1 MAHYLLQVSYSR
13 DAWAALILNPQD
25 RGEAVRGPIEK
36 LGGKIGQIWLAFGD
50 DDIVAIIEMPNNIAA
65 AAISMA
71 FSAGGACKNVKTT
84 PLMSIQEGLEA
95 MKKAGECGYQPA
107 NRTEPF

>member
-1 MAHYLLQVSYSR
+1 MAHYLLQISYSR
-13 DAWAALILNPQD
+13 DAWAALVLNPQD

-36 LGGKIGQIWLAFGD
+36 LGGKIGQIWLAFGE
-50 DDIVAIIEMPNNIAA
+50 DDIVAIIEMPSNIAA

-84 PLMSIQEGLEA
+84 PLMSIEEGMEA
-95 MKKAGECGYQPA
+95 MKKAGECGYKLA
-107 NRTEPF
+107 RKAASA

>member
-25 RGEAVRGPIEK
+25 RGAAVRGPIEK
-36 LGGKIGQIWLAFGD
+36 LGGQIGQLWLAFGD
-50 DDIVAIIEMPNNIAA
+50 DDIVAIVEMPNNIAA
-65 AAISMA
+65 AAISIA
-71 FSAGGACKNVKTT
+71 FSAGGACKKVKTT
-84 PLMSIQEGLEA
+84 PLMSIQEGMEA

-107 NRTEPF
+107 SRAASA